1 MHRWIWM
8 KSYEPNY
15 SFLYVWKQSVLP
27 CCWKVIGWGPG
38 VFGGEAGGSSEKPWG
53 LSLLS
58 FSSEWTEGVA
68 SGLMGKASPWSIL
81 VSLIN
86 TPKLT
91 FRMCSFLTL
100 RKGFSW
106 LPGSREQA
114 VVSDYL
120 EAARHKL
127 RCFGKVGRGGG
138 GQRDR
143 FFFLLW
149 TGEEG
154 TWWHFPESERK
165 NTGLKSLELCIKTE
179 THPYWGNKTKQKK
192 A

>member
-1 MHRWIWM
+1 
-8 KSYEPNY
+8 
-15 SFLYVWKQSVLP
+15 
-27 CCWKVIGWGPG
+27 
-38 VFGGEAGGSSEKPWG
+38 
-53 LSLLS
+53 
-58 FSSEWTEGVA
+58 
-68 SGLMGKASPWSIL
+68 MGKASPWSIL

-100 RKGFSW
+100 RKDFSW

-138 GQRDR
+138 DR
-143 FFFLLW
+143 ETDSSSFCGLGKRVLGDIFL
-149 TGEEG
+149 
-154 TWWHFPESERK
+154 S
-165 NTGLKSLELCIKTE
+165 LKGRI
-179 THPYWGNKTKQKK
+179 QV
-192 A
+192 